1 MMNFWT
7 QLSER
12 DRRAL
17 SILLLALS
25 LSGLVYY
32 WPDASATTSPGIT
45 GAPAGEDEL
54 EMAQRRRLRL
64 QQIAATIPGKQELL
78 KRAQSEIA
86 EREKGMIVAD
96 TAAQAQAQLVQILRQ
111 VGRQQTPP
119 LELRGNEG
127 GTVTQLD
134 DAYGQVTV
142 AVVLDCPV
150 EALVNYLT
158 DLTRQKEILAT
169 QDLRVAS
176 TQSKQKVLSVRLT
189 VSAVVPRRLAPEKK
203 GSRP

>member
-1 MMNFWT
+1 MMSFWT
-7 QLSER
+7 QLSDR

-17 SILLLALS
+17 SLLALALS
-25 LSGLVYY
+25 LAGLAYY
-32 WPDASATTSPGIT
+32 WPDASASSGPEI
-45 GAPAGEDEL
+45 AEAGEGEL

-64 QQIAATIPGKQELL
+64 QQIAAAIPAQQDLL
-78 KRAQSEIA
+78 KRVNADLA

-119 LELRGNEG
+119 LELRGTEG
-127 GTVTQLD
+127 GAVTALGD
-134 DAYGQVTV
+134 SYGQVIV
-142 AVVLDCPV
+142 GVMLDCPV

-169 QDLRVAS
+169 QELRVAS
-176 TQSKQKVLSVRLT
+176 TQSKQKMLNVRLT
-189 VSAVVPRRLAPEKK
+189 VAGFVPRRLAPEKK
-203 GSRP
+203 AGRP

>member
-17 SILLLALS
+17 SLLLVALS

-32 WPDASATTSPGIT
+32 WPDASATTGTGIA
-45 GAPAGEDEL
+45 GEAAGEDAL

-64 QQIAATIPGKQELL
+64 QQIAATVPGKLETL
-78 KRAQSEIA
+78 KQAQA
-86 EREKGMIVAD
+86 DLGEREKGMIVAD
-96 TAAQAQAQLVQILRQ
+96 TAAQAQAQLVKVLRD

-127 GTVTQLD
+127 GAVTALGE
-134 DAYGQVTV
+134 AYGQVTV
-142 AVVLDCPV
+142 TVTLDCPV

-169 QDLRVAS
+169 QELRIAS
-176 TQSKQKVLSVRLT
+176 TQSKQKLLSARLT
-189 VSAVVPRRLAPEKK
+189 VASVVPKRLVPEKK
-203 GSRP
+203 GGRL